1 MKKNATF
8 SLSEEAIRL
17 LAVLAA
23 NRGIS
28 RTAVLELLIREATRK
43 EEKDRRAAVEM
54 TPVEM
59 TR

>member
-1 MKKNATF
+1 M
-8 SLSEEAIRL
+8 RL

-43 EEKDRRAAVEM
+43 EEKDRRASVEM

-59 TR
+59 TQ

>member
-8 SLSEEAIRL
+8 SLSEEAMRL

-28 RTAVLELLIREATRK
+28 RTAVLELLIREATHK
-43 EEKDRRAAVEM
+43 EEKDRRGEM
-54 TPVEM
+54 KPAEM

>member
-1 MKKNATF
+1 M
-8 SLSEEAIRL
+8 RL

-28 RTAVLELLIREATRK
+28 RTAVLELLIREATHK
-43 EEKDRRAAVEM
+43 EEKDRRGEM
-54 TPVEM
+54 KPAEM